1 MVDVAEELNVAVDD
15 VCRLIVKARQYF
27 AKEGVVEEDYGGNPV
42 DEGFRENLADQG
54 DDPVLM
60 ELIAF
65 IDGLNVDARCDLVA
79 LMWVGRGDF
88 APEEWPSAVEL
99 AQEENRD
106 NTSEYLLGIPVLADH
121 LQAGLEA
128 FDLSCDDF
136 EKQHL

>member
-1 MVDVAEELNVAVDD
+1 MADVAEDLNVGVED
-15 VCRLIVKARQYF
+15 VCRIIVKARQYF
-27 AKEGVVEEDYGGNPV
+27 AKEGAVEDDDGNPA
-42 DEGFRENLADQG
+42 DEDMR

-65 IDGLNVDARCDLVA
+65 IDGLDVDARCELVA

-88 APEEWPSAVEL
+88 AAEEWTSAVEL
-99 AQEENRD
+99 AQQENRD
-106 NTSEYLLGIPVLADH
+106 NTSEYLLGVPVLADH

-128 FDLSCDDF
+128 FDLSCEDF

>member
-27 AKEGVVEEDYGGNPV
+27 AKEGVVEEDYGSNPV
-42 DEGFRENLADQG
+42 DENLAAQD

-60 ELIAF
+60 ELTAF
-65 IDGLNVDARCDLVA
+65 IDGLDVDARCDLVA
-79 LMWVGRGDF
+79 LMWIGRGDF
-88 APEEWPSAVEL
+88 AAEEWTSAVEL
-99 AQEENRD
+99 AQQENGD
-106 NTSEYLLGIPVLADH
+106 NTSEYLLGIPVFADH

-128 FDLSCDDF
+128 FDLSCEDF